1 MAWYLRTL
9 RQGLK
14 SAEGDLARIAS
25 ENARLTTEN
34 ALLRAQLRSRKLV
47 LLEQTAGI
55 RGVRNSL
62 SPSITRPKVG

>member
-62 SPSITRPKVG
+62 SPSITPPIVG